1 MDELLVKY
9 MLGEAKP
16 EEITAVDEWLKTSDD
31 NRRYF
36 EQFKMIWKMGALLK
50 NESRLDPD
58 QSWQAFKQKVH
69 VQAGETK
76 PANPFVSRRWLS
88 IAAMWLV
95 LFGAIAIAYTLF
107 RTKEVKMLVADS
119 GNEVKID
126 TLADGSVITLNKHS
140 VVTYPDRFT
149 GDTREIKLN
158 KGEAFF
164 NIAHNKA
171 KPFLI
176 HVNDATVRVVGTS
189 FNIKYGQDTT
199 RVIVETGV
207 VQVIRAKVKVS
218 LKPKERADIDRSG
231 NIKKS
236 VNDDNFYNYYR
247 THKIVADKTPLW
259 RVAEILS
266 EAYGIKI
273 NVPDRRLAVRTL
285 NTTLDLTSL
294 DANLRVIAETF
305 NVQAVRRGNQIIIQ

>member
-50 NESRLDPD
+50 HESQLDPD
-58 QSWQAFKQKVH
+58 QSWQAFRQKV
-69 VQAGETK
+69 QAPAGEAK
-76 PANPFVSRRWLS
+76 PVNAFVSRRWLS

-140 VVTYPDRFT
+140 VVTYPDKFT

-176 HVNDATVRVVGTS
+176 HVNDAIVRVVGTS

-218 LKPKERADIDRSG
+218 LRPKERADVDRNG

-236 VNDDNFYNYYR
+236 INKDEFYNYYR
-247 THKIVADKTPLW
+247 TRRLVANETPLW
-259 RVAEILS
+259 RVVQVLG
-266 EAYGIKI
+266 EAYGVNISIPDKKLANIK
-273 NVPDRRLAVRTL
+273 L
-285 NTTLDLTSL
+285 TTILELTSL
-294 DANLRVIAETF
+294 DANLNVIAATF
-305 NVQAVRRGNQIIIQ
+305 NVTTVRKGNQITIQ